1 MENNL
6 LIKNINDLIGL
17 LSVTKFLHRITLSYE
32 SREKPSLG
40 YRIDSN
46 FRRYYSSYS
55 QNTNN
60 F

>member
-32 SREKPSLG
+32 SREKPSLNIESIQILG
-40 YRIDSN
+40 GNIW
-46 FRRYYSSYS
+46 FI
-55 QNTNN
+55 
-60 F
+60 

>member
-17 LSVTKFLHRITLSYE
+17 LSVTKFLLRITLSYE
-32 SREKPSLG
+32 SREKTSLG
-40 YRIDSN
+40 YRINSN
-46 FRRYYSSYS
+46 IRREYSSYS